1 MQKASVEMATLIV
14 SNQRTEEMVGDLELL
29 DPEYRLYVGNQAQ
42 RMAWCLR
49 EGDVLVLPV
58 PVHEEYLRYVT
69 ATLGIPRD
77 SVRVLVPPTGRLGEG
92 VLSQDRLT
100 DGGFIE
106 ALRAAVQAHGVDDVL
121 PFHFDSS
128 LAELTRTLGLDKV
141 TPGFGFL
148 DQGGGRL
155 LNSKSTFRALAGG
168 TGAPVPPGG
177 VFSAQKE
184 AEAFL
189 WERLLSQGQP
199 AILKQDFHV
208 AGFGNEIVSPY
219 VGIDPLG
226 AQRAVVAGSRAD
238 LGGYLTERW
247 PWLTDGGRNQVVI
260 EQYLPESAPI
270 YAEVRIEEH
279 GVEFTGHGEMR
290 MKPVLNGLIVPAPSA
305 ELPAFPGFLEAVRR
319 LCRPIHAMG
328 YRGIV
333 SIDAIV
339 TPDRNILIN
348 EFNCRTGGS
357 THIHRI
363 GERVVGD
370 DYFEQR
376 VLVELRR
383 CTFPPFAT
391 TVQALADHGLA
402 YDPESRTGVLITV
415 DDNSASGGFGEYCVV
430 ARDAAHARELEQA
443 VAELLAPLSTKS

>member
-1 MQKASVEMATLIV
+1 MPTLIV

-42 RMAWCLR
+42 RMAWCLQD
-49 EGDVLVLPV
+49 GDVLVLPMAV
-58 PVHEEYLRYVT
+58 SEEFLRYVT
-69 ATLGIPRD
+69 AALGIARD
-77 SVRVLVPPTGRLGEG
+77 SVEVLVPPPGRFGEG

-100 DGGFIE
+100 DEGFLT
-106 ALRAAVQAHGVDDVL
+106 ALRQAVQTRGVDRVL

-128 LAELTRTLGLDKV
+128 VAELTRTLGLDKA

-155 LNSKSTFRALAGG
+155 LNSKATFRALAGG

-177 VFSAQKE
+177 VFSAQQE
-184 AEAFL
+184 AAAYL
-189 WERLLSQGQP
+189 WDRLLSQGQP

-208 AGFGNEIVSPY
+208 AGFGNEIVSPTPG
-219 VGIDPLG
+219 VDPLG
-226 AQRAVVAGSRAD
+226 AQRAVVTASRAD
-238 LGGYLTERW
+238 LDSYLTERW
-247 PWLTDGGRNQVVI
+247 PWLTDGGRNRVVI
-260 EQYLPESAPI
+260 EQYVPQSAPI

-305 ELPAFPGFLEAVRR
+305 ELPAFPGFLDAVRR

-370 DYFEQR
+370 DYFAER

-383 CTFPPFAT
+383 CTFPPFPTA
-391 TVQALADHGLA
+391 VQALTERGLA
-402 YDPESRTGVLITV
+402 YDLATRTGVLITV
-415 DDNSASGGFGEYCVV
+415 DDDSPSGGFGEYCVI
-430 ARDAAHARELEQA
+430 ARDAGQARELEQA
-443 VAELLAPLSTKS
+443 VADVLTPLCAKG

>member
-1 MQKASVEMATLIV
+1 MPTLIV

-42 RMAWCLR
+42 RMAWCLQD
-49 EGDVLVLPV
+49 GDVLVLPMAV
-58 PVHEEYLRYVT
+58 SEDFLRYVT
-69 ATLGIPRD
+69 AALGIARD
-77 SVRVLVPPTGRLGEG
+77 SVEVLVPPTGCFGEG

-100 DGGFIE
+100 DEGFLA
-106 ALRAAVQAHGVDDVL
+106 ALRQAVQSRGVDRVL

-128 LAELTRTLGLDKV
+128 VAELTRTLGLDKA

-155 LNSKSTFRALAGG
+155 LNSKATFRALAGG

-177 VFSAQKE
+177 VFSARQE
-184 AEAFL
+184 AATYL
-189 WERLLSQGQP
+189 WDRLLSQGQP

-208 AGFGNEIVSPY
+208 AGFGNEIVSPTP
-219 VGIDPLG
+219 GIDPLG
-226 AQRAVVAGSRAD
+226 AQRAVVTASRAD
-238 LGGYLTERW
+238 LDAYLTERW
-247 PWLTDGGRNQVVI
+247 PWLTDGGRNRVVI
-260 EQYLPESAPI
+260 EQYVPESAPI

-305 ELPAFPGFLEAVRR
+305 ELPAFPGFLDAARR

-370 DYFEQR
+370 DYFTER

-383 CTFPPFAT
+383 CTFPPFPTA
-391 TVQALADHGLA
+391 VRALVEWGLA
-402 YDPESRTGVLITV
+402 YDPTTRTGVLITV
-415 DDNSASGGFGEYCVV
+415 DDDSPSGGFGEYCVI
-430 ARDAAHARELEQA
+430 ARDAGQARELEQA
-443 VAELLAPLSTKS
+443 VADVLTPLCAKD

>member
-1 MQKASVEMATLIV
+1 MSTLII

-29 DPEYRLYVGNQAQ
+29 DPEYRRYVGNQAQ
-42 RMAWCLR
+42 RMAWCLQ
-49 EGDVLVLPV
+49 EGDVLVLPM
-58 PVHEEYLRYVT
+58 PIHEEFLCYVT
-69 ATLGIPRD
+69 DALGIDRD
-77 SVRVLVPPTGRLGEG
+77 SVRVLVPPLGRLGEG

-100 DGGFIE
+100 DEEFLA
-106 ALRAAVQAHGVDDVL
+106 ALRDAVQTQGVDRIL

-128 LAELTRTLGLDKV
+128 VAELTRTLGLDKE

-148 DQGGGRL
+148 DQSGGRL
-155 LNSKSTFRALAGG
+155 LNSKATFRALAGG

-177 VFSAQKE
+177 VFSSLQE

-208 AGFGNEIVSPY
+208 AGFGNEIVSP
-219 VGIDPLG
+219 VPGIDPLG
-226 AQRAVVAGSRAD
+226 AQRTVLAATRAD
-238 LGGYLTERW
+238 LVAYLTERW

-260 EQYLPESAPI
+260 EQYVPQSAPI

-305 ELPAFPGFLEAVRR
+305 ELPAFPGFLEAVQR
-319 LCRPIHAMG
+319 LCRPIHALG

-363 GERVVGD
+363 GERVVGG
-370 DYFEQR
+370 DYFEER
-376 VLVELRR
+376 ILVELRR

-391 TVQALADHGLA
+391 IVQALSDRGLA
-402 YDPESRTGVLITV
+402 YDPTSRTGVLITV
-415 DDNSASGGFGEYCVV
+415 DDLGASGGFGEYCVV
-430 ARDAAHARELEQA
+430 ARDAAHVQELEHA
-443 VAELLAPLSTKS
+443 VADLLAPAHVMD

>member
-1 MQKASVEMATLIV
+1 MSTLII

-42 RMAWCLR
+42 RMAWCLSR
-49 EGDVLVLPV
+49 DNVLVLPIPV
-58 PVHEEYLRYVT
+58 PEEYLRYVT
-69 ATLGIPRD
+69 AMLGIPRE
-77 SVRVLVPPTGRLGEG
+77 SVQVLVPPAGRLGEG
-92 VLSQDRLT
+92 VLSRDRLT
-100 DGGFIE
+100 DEGFLT
-106 ALRAAVQAHGVDDVL
+106 ALRTAVQAHGVDTVL

-128 LAELTRTLGLDKV
+128 VAELTRTLGLDKEI
-141 TPGFGFL
+141 PGYGFL
-148 DQGGGRL
+148 DQSGGRL

-168 TGAPVPPGG
+168 TGAPVPLGG

-208 AGFGNEIVSPY
+208 AGFGNEIVAPY
-219 VGIDPLG
+219 AGVDPLG
-226 AQRAVVAGSRAD
+226 AQRAVVAATRAD
-238 LGGYLTERW
+238 LGTYLTERW
-247 PWLTDGGRNQVVI
+247 PWLTDGGRNHVVI
-260 EQYLPESAPI
+260 EQYIPEAAPI

-305 ELPAFPGFLEAVRR
+305 ELPAFPGFLEAVQR
-319 LCRPIHAMG
+319 LCKPIHAMG

-383 CTFPPFAT
+383 CTFPPFAA
-391 TVQALADHGLA
+391 TVRALNEHGLA
-402 YDPESRTGVLITV
+402 YDSGTRTGVLITV
-415 DDNSASGGFGEYCVV
+415 DDNSPSGGFGEYCVV
-430 ARDAAHARELEQA
+430 ARDAEHAHELEKA
-443 VAELLAPLSTKS
+443 VAELLVPLCAKD

>member
-1 MQKASVEMATLIV
+1 MRKASVGMATLII

-29 DPEYRLYVGNQAQ
+29 DPEYRLYVGNQAR

-69 ATLGIPRD
+69 AVLGIPRD

-100 DGGFIE
+100 DEGFIE
-106 ALRAAVQAHGVDDVL
+106 SLRAAVQAHGVDDVL

-177 VFSAQKE
+177 VFSAQQE

-219 VGIDPLG
+219 AGIDPLG

-238 LGGYLTERW
+238 LGSYLTERW
-247 PWLTDGGRNQVVI
+247 SWLTDGGRNQVVI
-260 EQYLPESAPI
+260 EQYVPESAPI

-319 LCRPIHAMG
+319 LCGPIHAMG

-383 CTFPPFAT
+383 CTFPPFAA
-391 TVQALADHGLA
+391 TVQALAGHGLA

-415 DDNSASGGFGEYCVV
+415 DDNSAAGGFGEYCVV
-430 ARDAAHARELEQA
+430 ARDAAHARELERA
-443 VAELLAPLSTKS
+443 VAELLAPLSTES

>member
-1 MQKASVEMATLIV
+1 
-14 SNQRTEEMVGDLELL
+14 
-29 DPEYRLYVGNQAQ
+29 
-42 RMAWCLR
+42 MAWCLQD
-49 EGDVLVLPV
+49 GDAIVLPM
-58 PVHEEYLRYVT
+58 PVSEEFLRYVT
-69 ATLGIPRD
+69 ATLGIARD
-77 SVRVLVPPTGRLGEG
+77 SVRVLVPPPGRLGEG

-100 DGGFIE
+100 DEDFLT
-106 ALRAAVQAHGVDDVL
+106 ALRESVQAHGIDNIL

-128 LAELTRTLGLDKV
+128 VAELTRELGLDKA

-148 DQGGGRL
+148 DQSGGRL

-177 VFSAQKE
+177 VFSSRKE
-184 AEAFL
+184 AETFL

-208 AGFGNEIVSPY
+208 AGFGNEIVSPSS
-219 VGIDPLG
+219 GIDPLG
-226 AQRAVVAGSRAD
+226 ALRTVTAESRTD
-238 LGGYLTERW
+238 LDAYLTERW
-247 PWLTDGGRNQVVI
+247 PWLTDGGRNHVVI
-260 EQYLPESAPI
+260 EQYLPESTPI

-305 ELPAFPGFLEAVRR
+305 ELPAFAGFLNAVHR

-363 GERVVGD
+363 GERIVGD
-370 DYFEQR
+370 GYFEER

-383 CTFPPFAT
+383 CTFPDFAT
-391 TVQALADHGLA
+391 TVQALSDQGLA
-402 YDPESRTGVLITV
+402 YDPATRTGVLITV

-430 ARDAAHARELEQA
+430 ARDAEHARELENA
-443 VAELLAPLSTKS
+443 VADLLAPLCAKD

>member
-1 MQKASVEMATLIV
+1 MPTLII

-42 RMAWCLR
+42 RMAWCLQG
-49 EGDVLVLPV
+49 GDVLVLPMAV
-58 PVHEEYLRYVT
+58 SEEFLSYVT
-69 ATLGIPRD
+69 AALGIARD
-77 SVRVLVPPTGRLGEG
+77 SVEVLVPPPGRLGEG

-100 DGGFIE
+100 DEGFLA
-106 ALRAAVQAHGVDDVL
+106 ALRDAVQTHGVDRVL

-128 LAELTRTLGLDKV
+128 VAELTRTLGLDKA

-155 LNSKSTFRALAGG
+155 LNSKATFRALAGG

-177 VFSAQKE
+177 VFSSQEE
-184 AEAFL
+184 AATYL
-189 WERLLSQGQP
+189 WERLLSRGRP

-208 AGFGNEIVSPY
+208 AGFGNEIVSPTP
-219 VGIDPLG
+219 GIDPLG
-226 AQRAVVAGSRAD
+226 AQRALVTAGRAD
-238 LGGYLTERW
+238 LDTYVTERW
-247 PWLTDGGRNQVVI
+247 PWLTDGGRNRVVI
-260 EQYLPESAPI
+260 EQYIPQSAPI

-305 ELPAFPGFLEAVRR
+305 ELPAFPGFLDAVQE

-339 TPDRNILIN
+339 TPDRDILIN

-370 DYFEQR
+370 DYFEER

-391 TVQALADHGLA
+391 AVKALTEHGLA
-402 YDPESRTGVLITV
+402 YDPATRTGVLITV
-415 DDNSASGGFGEYCVV
+415 DDTGPSGGFGEYCVV
-430 ARDAAHARELEQA
+430 ARDAEHVRELEQA
-443 VAELLAPLSTKS
+443 VADVLTPLCVKG